1 MPLGKESQPAP
12 RPRSEHRWKGGDN
25 INKPTKGSLPIRL
38 RLSALRATA
47 LLLEQAIRLN
57 YAHVKL
63 FVRLLLSVYRRI
75 NVLDKTLQGSSEQ

>member
-1 MPLGKESQPAP
+1 MTPKN
-12 RPRSEHRWKGGDN
+12 RWKGGDT

-47 LLLEQAIRLN
+47 LVLEQNIRLN

-63 FVRLLLSVYRRI
+63 LVRLLLRVYRRI
-75 NVLDKTLQGSSEQ
+75 KALDKKPQASSDE